1 MQQLAK
7 VQFHTID
14 FESVSLPVATNVT
27 RLRIIF
33 DSELIFSENATS
45 VLCSSALLLS
55 H

>member
-27 RLRIIF
+27 CLRVIF
-33 DSELIFSENATS
+33 DMQR
-45 VLCSSALLLS
+45 VDLL
-55 H
+55 